1 MDAKAWIGKV
11 LHDTYKIET
20 LLDSGGMGAVFEA
33 SHSRL
38 TRRFAVKVLATR
50 IADEESVAYARFERE
65 AEITSKLGHPNIV
78 EVFDYNRTDDGS
90 PYIVM
95 ELLNGES
102 LARRFAKLG
111 RMEPEQVLPILVQI
125 ASALEAA
132 HAAKIVHRDLKPK
145 NIFISSLSGG
155 NEIVKVFD
163 FGISKVIDSGSELTQ
178 TSALIG
184 TPRYMSPEQADG
196 RSDEVDYRCDIYAMG
211 VILYELLAGHPPF
224 MSNST
229 ASLLHMIVYQ
239 DVNPPHLDHPH
250 ISEEISAVL
259 LKAMAKKPD
268 DRYESMTAL
277 AKALGDA
284 MGEPVT
290 TSKLML
296 PSSIAVRAGSDFAL
310 PTEPPNEPTGEDES
324 ELATASASVVVPLL
338 ASPYDETQT
347 PSATAIPAIP
357 PLQVRSS
364 QITTAE
370 NQRNAVA
377 KAQAARNSANP
388 PMHGLTEHTGVEPPK
403 SSSLPRVLI
412 TLIVCGAV
420 GMGVYFGFLNK
431 PSSSNGLATRADLST
446 KVGEDGLIG
455 SRTGPGATDAQP
467 AARPDGSKMRSDAA
481 AVLHPTTPVHQVKS
495 NAPGSILVLT
505 PLKAKNG
512 KTVASWANV
521 YVDGLKAPR
530 ESPVII
536 RQVKPGAHKVMV
548 SRKGFAQQIKTVEV
562 EAGKQTRVV
571 ITLTKQ

>member
-1 MDAKAWIGKV
+1 VDAKAWIGKV

-38 TRRFAVKVLATR
+38 TRRFAIKVLATR
-50 IADEESVAYARFERE
+50 IADEESVAYARFQRE

-95 ELLNGES
+95 ELLEGES

-132 HAAKIVHRDLKPK
+132 HAAKVVHRDLKPK
-145 NIFISSLSGG
+145 NIFISSVSGG
-155 NEIVKVFD
+155 DEIVKVFD
-163 FGISKVIDSGSELTQ
+163 FGISKVVDSGSDLTQ

-196 RSDEVDYRCDIYAMG
+196 RSDEVNFRCDIYAMG

-239 DVNPPHLDHPH
+239 EINPPHLDHPH
-250 ISEEISAVL
+250 ISEEIGAVL
-259 LKAMAKKPD
+259 CKAMAKKPD
-268 DRYESMTAL
+268 DRYPSMSAL

-296 PSSIAVRAGSDFAL
+296 PADVGVPKPVNFDDSFDEATEMQPTSSTNAQTETAAVPVARPLASH
-310 PTEPPNEPTGEDES
+310 EDET
-324 ELATASASVVVPLL
+324 LVPDAPAIA
-338 ASPYDETQT
+338 ASP
-347 PSATAIPAIP
+347 AIQGRA
-357 PLQVRSS
+357 S
-364 QITTAE
+364 QITTTE
-370 NQRNAVA
+370 SKRNARAVILP
-377 KAQAARNSANP
+377 NEIPGPIETN
-388 PMHGLTEHTGVEPPK
+388 TNIEPPK
-403 SSSLPRVLI
+403 SGLSRVL
-412 TLIVCGAV
+412 LPLLVLGAIAAAI
-420 GMGVYFGFLNK
+420 YFGLFAK
-431 PSSSNGLATRADLST
+431 EKHVATPAGTADLSAA
-446 KVGEDGLIG
+446 
-455 SRTGPGATDAQP
+455 SQQDASP
-467 AARPDGSKMRSDAA
+467 ASKHLDSQAQALLKNDLAKTISDAR
-481 AVLHPTTPVHQVKS
+481 HRKPTKTIRQIK
-495 NAPGSILVLT
+495 NDTPGSILVQT
-505 PLKAKNG
+505 PLKTKSG
-512 KTVASWANV
+512 KTIPSWANV
-521 YVDGLKAPR
+521 YVDGLKAHR

-536 RQVKPGAHKVMV
+536 RKVKPGRRKVMI
-548 SRKGFAQQIKTVEV
+548 SRKGFPQQVKSVNVEP
-562 EAGKQTRVV
+562 GKQTRVV
-571 ITLTKQ
+571 IPLTEK